1 MILIDIVKLASV
13 VHGNE
18 NEMKNINVRVRN
30 SVENF
35 EGSIMNIRILESIGR
50 GMLLRMVL

>member
-18 NEMKNINVRVRN
+18 NEIKNINVRLRN

-35 EGSIMNIRILESIGR
+35 EGSIMNILILESIGR
-50 GMLLRMVL
+50 GML